1 MVNYNV
7 KMIDRYIKVHEMSKE
22 GFCDFCGVPL
32 DTVDK
37 MIAKD
42 GSVLSEDLIKVA
54 GVLLVRVDD
63 LLNR

>member
-37 MIAKD
+37 MIKKD